1 MFERDKDDL
10 RSLGINIELGS
21 FDPLFEDEA
30 GYRIKPES
38 YALQLHDLDATQLAL
53 LSQAA
58 RYWQEA
64 ALGDSAQSGLRKLKG
79 LGIESDLDTFIDIS
93 TALKSTPEQIPDLIE
108 AVSSRTT
115 VRFEYLDENMESKV
129 RNLQPYR
136 LSNTRGYWYLI
147 GNDLDRG
154 ALRTFRV
161 DRINSTVSSSGR
173 SGAYEIDQTLLEA
186 EEAKYSAQLKSAVV
200 AIRKGKAQS
209 LRTGAEISEKNAD
222 WDLCTLQYRSDE
234 NLLQRVLWYGTDVVI
249 EEPQYLR
256 DELVSRLE
264 KAVLLHG

>member
-1 MFERDKDDL
+1 
-10 RSLGINIELGS
+10 
-21 FDPLFEDEA
+21 
-30 GYRIKPES
+30 
-38 YALQLHDLDATQLAL
+38 
-53 LSQAA
+53 
-58 RYWQEA
+58 
-64 ALGDSAQSGLRKLKG
+64 
-79 LGIESDLDTFIDIS
+79 
-93 TALKSTPEQIPDLIE
+93 
-108 AVSSRTT
+108 
-115 VRFEYLDENMESKV
+115 MESKV

-161 DRINSTVSSSGR
+161 DRINSTVSTSGR

-209 LRTGAEISEKNAD
+209 LRTGAIISEKNAD
-222 WDLCTLQYRSDE
+222 WDLCTVQYRSDE
-234 NLLQRVLWYGTDVVI
+234 NLLQRVLWYGTDAVI